1 MGSSLVLGS
10 LEQGNLH
17 FALLGPPQVYHN
29 GQLLAF
35 PSRKALALL
44 IYLAVEGG
52 THSRK
57 TLSELFWP
65 ESDAAH
71 ARATLRATVLEL
83 RDVLDGDT
91 SPEYRHV
98 LHRVPHLLIDRD
110 TLGLDLTS
118 GVSLDLQTLQAA
130 WVVARDS
137 SRAAATLPEE
147 VRRAQRAQLHEAS
160 ILSREEFL
168 AGFSLHNAPGFDDWA
183 RFQREYWHLRMQLVF
198 DRLSQWYEEAG
209 ETEQAIATIIRW
221 LSISMLNEDASQRLM
236 RLHFATGNRVAA
248 LQAYEALRVILDS
261 EVHAEPTPETMALA
275 ERIRATAPP
284 RLEKQRTSW
293 AFPLSLTLLNTPLVG
308 RAREYGTLLERYF
321 TARSGQ
327 TQVVLLEGEAGIG
340 KTRLATEFVGWAA
353 AQGADVLRGQAF
365 ESSGRLSYQPFI
377 EALRPRIDQENAPDD
392 LLHDVWLTELARLLP
407 ELRERYPDLS
417 SLVADASVARNHL
430 FEAVARLLDALAAR
444 TPLVLFLD
452 DLHWADT
459 ATLDLLHY
467 LARRFAER
475 ATPVLLLLSLRTE
488 ALQTT
493 PRLAEWRA
501 NLGRIV
507 SLTRLPLGPLSAQ
520 DTLRLLHAL
529 AGGNGNKG
537 AKRTEVFGP
546 GEEPLA
552 VSLDRV
558 GQRLFAETGGQPF
571 YLIETLKLLLERSLF
586 TPSPGGD
593 GASSGDFA
601 AAIVKEL
608 SVPRLFPPSVRELIS
623 LQLDRLSP
631 AAFAFLVAASVLEQD
646 ATFERLC
653 EVSDLSEKEGLVAL
667 DEVLRSRLMREP
679 KQQNGQPGNEAFTFT
694 HDMIRE
700 VVYVEA
706 GETRTR
712 IFHRRA
718 LQTLQDAS
726 VPPAKLA
733 YHARSAGVLEPA
745 FRLSVMAGDEALSV
759 FALHDAIDHYEQAW
773 RLLAEQPSGHTMQ
786 GGLAASELHHL
797 FVSLARTCELTRV
810 WEQARPMYGAMLA
823 QVLRVVAQVDNT
835 IALEKTQWYLAMIDT
850 YLADLA
856 AAMTHAERAL
866 ASARNL
872 GQPDLIVQSLTALAY
887 VKMQMGAW
895 EENEKLVAEAN
906 ELYVAKRD
914 RAMEADSLSLLAN
927 THIHL
932 GRPQAG
938 IIQARSA
945 LTISQDIENVWGQ
958 VNAIYELTSG
968 LLDIGAYT
976 EALEIALQAVMRA
989 RAFGTRSQ
997 WANSRLLRSLTQLGG
1012 VYREMQAFHAA
1023 REVDLEALKLNEAM
1037 GSQPYTTLVTT
1048 VLCADYSLTGEWVDA
1063 HRYARQAS
1071 TGEGYN
1077 ALSYAG
1083 IPQWCVTEALLH
1095 GKDVA
1100 QAREHLGRL
1109 GTRTGD
1115 GRRDRIQ
1122 YLQAYARLAL
1132 WEGHLE
1138 QALSS
1143 LEEARVLAEEIGLPG
1158 ELWHVQAALG
1168 DLYESQG
1175 EQMPAGHAF
1184 AQAATVVQELAG
1196 QIEDE
1201 ALQTSFLAAPQVR
1214 RVLEQGA
1221 DGIGLSPHGR

>member
-1 MGSSLVLGS
+1 MLGS
-10 LEQGNLH
+10 TERGNLH

-29 GQLLAF
+29 GQLLVF
-35 PSRKALALL
+35 PSRKSLALL

-52 THSRK
+52 THTRK

-83 RDVLDGDT
+83 RDVLASGA
-91 SPEYRHV
+91 SPENRLAPV
-98 LHRVPHLLIDRD
+98 RIPHLLIDRD
-110 TLGLDLTS
+110 TLALDLIS
-118 GVSLDLQTLQAA
+118 GVSLDLQILQAA
-130 WVVARDS
+130 WVVARSD
-137 SRAAATLPEE
+137 SRAAAILPRE
-147 VRRAQRAQLHEAS
+147 VRRAQIAQLEKATK
-160 ILSREEFL
+160 LSRESFL
-168 AGFSLHNAPGFDDWA
+168 AGFSLHNASGFDDWA
-183 RFQREYWHLRMQLVF
+183 RFQREYWHLRMHLVF
-198 DRLSQWYEEAG
+198 DRLSQWYEEVG
-209 ETEQAIATIIRW
+209 EIERSIATIINW
-221 LSISMLNEDASQRLM
+221 LALSMLNEDASQRLM

-248 LQAYEALRVILDS
+248 LQAYEALRVILAS

-275 ERIRATAPP
+275 ERIRATTPP
-284 RLEKQRTSW
+284 HYKKPRASW
-293 AFPLSLTLLNTPLVG
+293 VSSPSMTLLNAPLVG

-321 TARSGQ
+321 AARSGQ

-340 KTRLATEFVGWAA
+340 KTRLASEFVGWAA

-365 ESSGRLSYQPFI
+365 ESSGRLSYQPLI
-377 EALRPRIDQENAPDD
+377 EALRPRVDQENAPDD
-392 LLHDVWLTELARLLP
+392 LLHDVWLAELARLLP

-430 FEAVARLLDALAAR
+430 FEAVARLLDTLATR
-444 TPLVLFLD
+444 TTLVLFLD

-467 LARRFAER
+467 LARRFTER

-493 PRLAEWRA
+493 TRLAEWRA

-507 SLTRLPLGPLSAQ
+507 SLTRLQLGPLSAQ
-520 DTLRLLHAL
+520 DTLHLLHVL
-529 AGGNGNKG
+529 VGGNGNRG
-537 AKRTEVFGP
+537 AKRTEVSGP
-546 GEEPLA
+546 GEEPL
-552 VSLDRV
+552 VDSLDRV

-586 TPSPGGD
+586 TPYPGGD
-593 GASSGDFA
+593 GASTADFA

-608 SVPRLFPPSVRELIS
+608 GVARLFPPSVRELIS

-631 AAFAFLVAASVLEQD
+631 AAFAFLVAGSVLEQD

-653 EVSDLSEKEGLVAL
+653 LVADLSEKEGLVAL
-667 DEVLRSRLMREP
+667 DEVLRSRLMRESRP
-679 KQQNGQPGNEAFTFT
+679 QSGRPGNEAYTFS
-694 HDMIRE
+694 HDMIRG

-706 GETRTR
+706 GETRIR

-718 LQTLQDAS
+718 LHTLQDAS
-726 VPPAKLA
+726 VAPAKLA
-733 YHARSAGVLEPA
+733 YHARSAGALEPA

-759 FALHDAIDHYEQAW
+759 FALHDAIEQYEQAS
-773 RLLAEQPSGHTMQ
+773 RLLAEHPPGHTMQ
-786 GGLAASELHHL
+786 GRLEVSELQHL
-797 FVSLARTCELTRV
+797 FVSLGRTCELTRV

-823 QVLRVVAQVDNT
+823 QVLRVAAQVDNT
-835 IALEKTQWYLAMIDT
+835 TELEKTQWYLAMIDM
-850 YLADLA
+850 YSADLA
-856 AAMTHAERAL
+856 AAITHADRAL
-866 ASARNL
+866 ALARNL

-895 EENEKLVAEAN
+895 EENEKLVAEAHA
-906 ELYVAKRD
+906 LYVSMRD

-927 THIHL
+927 AHIHL

-945 LTISQDIENVWGQ
+945 LTISRDIENVWGQ

-968 LLDIGAYT
+968 LIDNGAYT
-976 EALEIALQAVMRA
+976 EALEIALQAVTRA
-989 RAFGTRSQ
+989 RAKGTHSQ
-997 WANSRLLRSLTQLGG
+997 WANSMLLRSLTQLGG

-1023 REVDLEALKLNEAM
+1023 REVDLEALKLNEAIV
-1037 GSQPYTTLVTT
+1037 SQPYTALVTT
-1048 VLCADYSLTGEWVDA
+1048 VLCADYSLTGEWTDA

-1071 TGEGYN
+1071 TVEGYN
-1077 ALSYAG
+1077 VLSYAG
-1083 IPQWCVTEALLH
+1083 IPQWFVTEALLR
-1095 GKDVA
+1095 GGDVTLA
-1100 QAREHLGRL
+1100 QEHLGRL
-1109 GTRTGD
+1109 GTRNGD
-1115 GRRDRIQ
+1115 GRRGRIQ
-1122 YLQAYARLAL
+1122 YLQAYAGLAR
-1132 WEGHLE
+1132 WEGHRE

-1168 DLYESQG
+1168 ELYQSRG
-1175 EQMPAGHAF
+1175 EQMPAAQAC
-1184 AQAATVVQELAG
+1184 AQAATIVEELAG
-1196 QIEDE
+1196 KIEDE
-1201 ALQTSFLAAPQVR
+1201 ALRTNFLAAPQVR

-1221 DGIGLSPHGR
+1221 Y

>member
-1 MGSSLVLGS
+1 MLGSS
-10 LEQGNLH
+10 ERGNLH
-17 FALLGPPQVYHN
+17 FALLGPPQVYHD

-44 IYLAVEGG
+44 IYLAVEAG

-83 RDVLDGDT
+83 REVLASGA
-91 SPEYRHV
+91 SPEKRLAPV
-98 LHRVPHLLIDRD
+98 RIPHLLIDRD

-130 WVVARDS
+130 WVLARDS

-147 VRRAQRAQLHEAS
+147 ARRAQRAQLQEATT
-160 ILSREEFL
+160 LSREEFL

-209 ETEQAIATIIRW
+209 EIEQAIATIIRW
-221 LSISMLNEDASQRLM
+221 LSISLLNEDASQRLM

-248 LQAYEALRVILDS
+248 LQAYEALRVILAS

-275 ERIRATAPP
+275 ERIRATALP
-284 RLEKQRTSW
+284 RYEKQRASW
-293 AFPLSLTLLNTPLVG
+293 VSSPSLTLLNAPLVG
-308 RAREYGTLLERYF
+308 RAREYGTLLERYY
-321 TARSGQ
+321 AAHSGQ

-340 KTRLATEFVGWAA
+340 KTRLASEFVGWAA

-365 ESSGRLSYQPFI
+365 ESSGRLSYQPLI
-377 EALRPRIDQENAPDD
+377 EALRPRIEQENAPDD
-392 LLHDVWLTELARLLP
+392 LLHDVWLAELARLLP

-467 LARRFAER
+467 LARRFTER

-493 PRLAEWRA
+493 TRLAEWRA

-507 SLTRLPLGPLSAQ
+507 SLTRLQLGPLSAQ
-520 DTLRLLHAL
+520 DTLRLLHVL
-529 AGGNGNKG
+529 AGGNGNRG
-537 AKRTEVFGP
+537 AKRTEVSGP
-546 GEEPLA
+546 SEEPLA
-552 VSLDRV
+552 DSLERV
-558 GQRLFAETGGQPF
+558 GQRLFAETGGHPF

-586 TPSPGGD
+586 TPYPGGD
-593 GASSGDFA
+593 GASTGDFA

-608 SVPRLFPPSVRELIS
+608 GVARLFPPSVRELIS

-631 AAFAFLVAASVLEQD
+631 AAFAFLVAGSVLEQD

-653 EVSDLSEKEGLVAL
+653 LVADLSEKEGLVAL
-667 DEVLRSRLMREP
+667 DEVLRSRLMRESRV
-679 KQQNGQPGNEAFTFT
+679 QSGRPGNEAYTFS
-694 HDMIRE
+694 HDMVRE

-706 GETRTR
+706 GETRIR

-718 LQTLQDAS
+718 LHTLQDAS

-733 YHARSAGVLEPA
+733 YHARSAGALEPA
-745 FRLSVMAGDEALSV
+745 FRLSVMAGNEALSV
-759 FALHDAIDHYEQAW
+759 FALHDAIEHYEQAW
-773 RLLAEQPSGHTMQ
+773 RLLAEQPPGHTMQ
-786 GGLAASELHHL
+786 GRLSTSELHHL
-797 FVSLARTCELTRV
+797 FVSLGRTCELTRV
-810 WEQARPMYGAMLA
+810 WEQARPLYGAMLA
-823 QVLRVVAQVDNT
+823 QVLRVAAQVDNS
-835 IALEKTQWYLAMIDT
+835 IELEKTQWYLAMIDL
-850 YLADLA
+850 YSADLA
-856 AAMTHAERAL
+856 AAITHAERAL
-866 ASARNL
+866 ALARNL
-872 GQPDLIVQSLTALAY
+872 GQPDLIVQSLTALTY

-895 EENEKLVAEAN
+895 EENEKLVAEAHA
-906 ELYVAKRD
+906 LYVAMRD
-914 RAMEADSLSLLAN
+914 RAMEADCLSLLAN

-938 IIQARSA
+938 IMRARNA
-945 LTISQDIENVWGQ
+945 LTINQDIENVWGQ

-976 EALEIALQAVMRA
+976 EALEIALQAVTRA
-989 RAFGTRSQ
+989 RALGTRSS
-997 WANSRLLRSLTQLGG
+997 WANSMLLRGLIQLGS

-1023 REVDLEALKLNEAM
+1023 HEVDLEALKLNEAIV
-1037 GSQPYTTLVTT
+1037 SQPYTALVTT
-1048 VLCADYSLTGEWVDA
+1048 VLCADYSLTGEWADA

-1071 TGEGYN
+1071 IVEGYN
-1077 ALSYAG
+1077 MLSYAG
-1083 IPQWCVTEALLH
+1083 IPQWCVTEALLR
-1095 GKDVA
+1095 GGDVA
-1100 QAREHLGRL
+1100 LAQEHLGRL
-1109 GTRTGD
+1109 GTRNGD

-1122 YLQAYARLAL
+1122 YLQAYAGLAR

-1168 DLYESQG
+1168 DLYQSRG
-1175 EQMPAGHAF
+1175 EQLPAGQAC
-1184 AQAATVVQELAG
+1184 AQAATIVQELAG
-1196 QIEDE
+1196 KIEDE
-1201 ALQTSFLAAPQVR
+1201 ALRTNFLAAPQVR
-1214 RVLEQGA
+1214 RVLNQGA
-1221 DGIGLSPHGR
+1221 H

>member
-1 MGSSLVLGS
+1 VPGSS
-10 LEQGNLH
+10 ERGNLH
-17 FALLGPPQVYHN
+17 LALLGSPQVYRG

-52 THSRK
+52 THARK

-71 ARATLRATVLEL
+71 ARATLRATLLEL
-83 RDVLDGDT
+83 RDVLAEGT
-91 SPEYRHV
+91 SPEYRPGP
-98 LHRVPHLLIDRD
+98 HRVPHLLIDRD

-118 GVSLDLQTLQAA
+118 GVSLDLHTLQAA
-130 WVVARDS
+130 WVLARDS

-147 VRRAQRAQLHEAS
+147 ARRSQRAQLQEATT
-160 ILSREEFL
+160 LSREEFL
-168 AGFSLHNAPGFDDWA
+168 AGFSLHNAPGFDDWT
-183 RFQREYWHLRMQLVF
+183 RFQREYWHVRMQLVF

-209 ETEQAIATIIRW
+209 EIEQAIATIIRW
-221 LSISMLNEDASQRLM
+221 LSISLLNENASLRLM

-275 ERIRATAPP
+275 ERIRATILPHH
-284 RLEKQRTSW
+284 EKQQASRVSS
-293 AFPLSLTLLNTPLVG
+293 PSLTLLNAPFVG
-308 RAREYGTLLERYF
+308 RAREYGTLLERYY

-340 KTRLATEFVGWAA
+340 KTRLASEFVGWAA

-365 ESSGRLSYQPFI
+365 ESSGRLSYQPLI

-392 LLHDVWLTELARLLP
+392 LLHDVWLAELARLLP

-467 LARRFAER
+467 LARRFTER

-493 PRLAEWRA
+493 TRLAEWRA

-507 SLTRLPLGPLSAQ
+507 SLTRLQLGPLSAQ
-520 DTLRLLHAL
+520 DTLHLLHAL
-529 AGGNGNKG
+529 AGINGKRG
-537 AKRTEVFGP
+537 EKRTEVSDSS
-546 GEEPLA
+546 EELL
-552 VSLDRV
+552 VRSLSQV

-571 YLIETLKLLLERSLF
+571 YLIETLKLLLERSHV
-586 TPSPGGD
+586 TPYPGGD
-593 GASSGDFA
+593 GASTNDFA
-601 AAIVKEL
+601 VAIVKEVGVAHL
-608 SVPRLFPPSVRELIS
+608 YPPSLRELIS

-631 AAFAFLVAASVLEQD
+631 AAFAFLVAGSVLEQD

-667 DEVLRSRLMREP
+667 DEVLRSRLMRESRP
-679 KQQNGQPGNEAFTFT
+679 QSGRPGNETYTFS

-706 GETRTR
+706 GETRIR

-718 LQTLQDAS
+718 LHFLQDAS

-733 YHARSAGVLEPA
+733 YHARSAGALEPA
-745 FRLSVMAGDEALSV
+745 FRLSVAAGDEALSV
-759 FALHDAIDHYEQAW
+759 FALHDAIDQYEQAC
-773 RLLAEQPSGHTMQ
+773 RLLTEYPPGYTMQ
-786 GGLAASELHHL
+786 GRIGASELHHL

-810 WEQARPMYGAMLA
+810 WDQARPVYGAMLA
-823 QVLRVVAQVDNT
+823 QVLRLAAQVDNT
-835 IALEKTQWYLAMIDT
+835 TELEKTQWYLAMIDT
-850 YLADLA
+850 YSADLVA
-856 AAMTHAERAL
+856 AITHAERTVAL
-866 ASARNL
+866 ARNL

-895 EENEKLVAEAN
+895 EENEKLVAEAH
-906 ELYVAKRD
+906 ELYVAMRD

-938 IIQARSA
+938 IIRARSA
-945 LTISQDIENVWGQ
+945 LTISQDIENDWGQ
-958 VNAIYELTSG
+958 INAIYELTSG
-968 LLDIGAYT
+968 LLEIGSYS
-976 EALEIALQAVMRA
+976 EALELALRAVLRA

-997 WANSRLLRSLTQLGG
+997 WANSTLLRSLTQLGG
-1012 VYREMQAFHAA
+1012 VYREMQAFRAA
-1023 REVDLEALKLNEAM
+1023 REVDLEALKLNDAIV
-1037 GSQPYTTLVTT
+1037 SRPYTALVTT
-1048 VLCADYSLTGEWVDA
+1048 VLCADYALTGEWLDA

-1071 TGEGYN
+1071 IGEGYN
-1077 ALSYAG
+1077 LLSYAG
-1083 IPQWCVTEALLH
+1083 IPQWCVTEALLR
-1095 GKDVA
+1095 GGDVTLA
-1100 QAREHLGRL
+1100 QEHLGRL

-1115 GRRDRIQ
+1115 GRRDHIQ
-1122 YLQAYARLAL
+1122 YLQAYAELAR
-1132 WEGHLE
+1132 WEGRLE

-1143 LEEARVLAEEIGLPG
+1143 LEEARALAEESGLPG

-1168 DLYESQG
+1168 DLYQSRG
-1175 EQMPAGHAF
+1175 EPMPAGHVL

-1196 QIEDE
+1196 KIEDE
-1201 ALQTSFLAAPQVR
+1201 ALRTNFLAAPRVR

-1221 DGIGLSPHGR
+1221 DGIGLSLHGH

>member
-1 MGSSLVLGS
+1 MLGSS
-10 LEQGNLH
+10 ERGNLH
-17 FALLGPPQVYHN
+17 FALLGPPQVYHG

-44 IYLAVEGG
+44 IYLAVEEGA
-52 THSRK
+52 HARK

-65 ESDAAH
+65 ESDASH

-83 RDVLDGDT
+83 RDVLTGGT

-98 LHRVPHLLIDRD
+98 PHRVPHLLIDRD

-130 WVVARDS
+130 WVLARDS
-137 SRAAATLPEE
+137 SRTAATLPEE
-147 VRRAQRAQLHEAS
+147 IRRAQGAQLQEATT
-160 ILSREEFL
+160 LSRAEFL

-209 ETEQAIATIIRW
+209 EIEQAIATIIRW
-221 LSISMLNEDASQRLM
+221 LSISLLNEDASLRLM

-275 ERIRATAPP
+275 ERIRATALP
-284 RLEKQRTSW
+284 RHQKQRASW
-293 AFPLSLTLLNTPLVG
+293 VSSPSLTLLNTPLVG
-308 RAREYGTLLERYF
+308 RAREYGTLLERYYA
-321 TARSGQ
+321 ARSGQ

-365 ESSGRLSYQPFI
+365 ESSGRLSYQPLI

-392 LLHDVWLTELARLLP
+392 LLHDVWLAEIARLLP

-417 SLVADASVARNHL
+417 NLVADASVARNHL

-444 TPLVLFLD
+444 TLLVLFLD

-459 ATLDLLHY
+459 GTLDLLHY
-467 LARRFAER
+467 LARSFTER

-493 PRLAEWRA
+493 TRLAEWRA

-507 SLTRLPLGPLSAQ
+507 SLTRLQLGPLSAQ
-520 DTLRLLHAL
+520 DTLHLLHVL
-529 AGGNGNKG
+529 AGVNGNRG
-537 AKRTEVFGP
+537 AKRTEISGP

-552 VSLDRV
+552 DSLDRV
-558 GQRLFAETGGQPF
+558 GQRLFAETGGHPF

-586 TPSPGGD
+586 TPYPGGD
-593 GASSGDFA
+593 GASNGDFA

-608 SVPRLFPPSVRELIS
+608 GVARLFPPSVRELIS

-631 AAFAFLVAASVLEQD
+631 AAFAFLVAGSVLEQD

-653 EVSDLSEKEGLVAL
+653 LVADLSEKEGLVAL
-667 DEVLRSRLMREP
+667 DEVLRSRLMLESRP
-679 KQQNGQPGNEAFTFT
+679 QSGRPGNEAYTFS

-706 GETRTR
+706 GETRIR

-718 LQTLQDAS
+718 LHTLQDAS
-726 VPPAKLA
+726 VAPAKLA
-733 YHARSAGVLEPA
+733 YHARSAGALEPA

-759 FALHDAIDHYEQAW
+759 FALHDAIEQYEQAW
-773 RLLAEQPSGHTMQ
+773 RLLAEQPPGHTMQ
-786 GGLAASELHHL
+786 GRLGASELQHL
-797 FVSLARTCELTRV
+797 YVSLGRTCELTRV

-823 QVLRVVAQVDNT
+823 QVLRVAVQVDNT
-835 IALEKTQWYLAMIDT
+835 IELEKTQWYLAMIDM
-850 YLADLA
+850 YSADLA
-856 AAMTHAERAL
+856 AAITHAERAL
-866 ASARNL
+866 ALARNL
-872 GQPDLIVQSLTALAY
+872 GQPDLIVQSLTALTY

-895 EENEKLVAEAN
+895 EENEKLVAEAHA
-906 ELYVAKRD
+906 LYVTMRD
-914 RAMEADSLSLLAN
+914 RAMEADCLALLAN

-938 IIQARSA
+938 IMRARSA

-976 EALEIALQAVMRA
+976 EALEIALQAVTRA
-989 RAFGTRSQ
+989 RALGMRSS
-997 WANSRLLRSLTQLGG
+997 WANPMLLRSLIQLGG
-1012 VYREMQAFHAA
+1012 VYRKMQAFHAA
-1023 REVDLEALKLNEAM
+1023 REVDLEALKLNEAIV
-1037 GSQPYTTLVTT
+1037 SQPYTAVVAT
-1048 VLCADYSLTGEWVDA
+1048 VLCADYSLTGKWADA

-1071 TGEGYN
+1071 IVEGYN
-1077 ALSYAG
+1077 MLSYAG
-1083 IPQWCVTEALLH
+1083 IPQWFITEALLR
-1095 GKDVA
+1095 GGDIALA
-1100 QAREHLGRL
+1100 QEHLGRL

-1122 YLQAYARLAL
+1122 YLQAYAGLAR
-1132 WEGHLE
+1132 WDGHLE
-1138 QALSS
+1138 QALSY
-1143 LEEARVLAEEIGLPG
+1143 LEEACVLAEEIGLPG

-1168 DLYESQG
+1168 DLYQSRG
-1175 EQMPAGHAF
+1175 EQMPADQAF
-1184 AQAATVVQELAG
+1184 AQAATIVQGLAG
-1196 QIEDE
+1196 KIEDE
-1201 ALQTSFLAAPQVR
+1201 ALRTSFLAVPQVR
-1214 RVLEQGA
+1214 HVLE
-1221 DGIGLSPHGR
+1221 PRR